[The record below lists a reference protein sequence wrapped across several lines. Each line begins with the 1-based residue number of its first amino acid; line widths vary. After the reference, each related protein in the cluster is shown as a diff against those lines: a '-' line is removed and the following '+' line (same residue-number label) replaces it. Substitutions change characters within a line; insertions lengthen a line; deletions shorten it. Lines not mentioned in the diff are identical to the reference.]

1 MRGLGVLPQKIFSLN
16 GVKSCY
22 SRQEKYEN
30 ALKARDWKLDSCHNL
45 DKGNIEKGRPFHTE
59 N

>member
-1 MRGLGVLPQKIFSLN
+1 MGVLPQKIFSLN
-16 GVKSCY
+16 GIKSCN

-45 DKGNIEKGRPFHTE
+45 DKGNIVKG
-59 N
+59 